1 MKFCEQLS
9 LFLVIAM
16 RTRSK
21 LKRLKELLN
30 HAKWAAPHVMLCLAR
45 NAQKLLLVADHST
58 VQFLLWKHLHFRCQA
73 IHELPK
79 TSITKL
85 NAVLKKTNEKEQLHR
100 CSVRDASFTWCQA
113 RVFFITEGC
122 CGTCEE
128 PHFALH
134 RWYLSW
140 QSFCLAAALS
150 LETTQL
156 SSAKSNRGD
165 NPD

>member
-9 LFLVIAM
+9 LYLVIAM

-85 NAVLKKTNEKEQLHR
+85 NAVLKKTNEKEELHR

-113 RVFFITEGC
+113 RVFFSNWRLLWDMGRAPFCTSPLVPFVAVFLSC
-122 CGTCEE
+122 SST
-128 PHFALH
+128 FTRNNSAL
-134 RWYLSW
+134 
-140 QSFCLAAALS
+140 QC
-150 LETTQL
+150 QV
-156 SSAKSNRGD
+156 
-165 NPD
+165 